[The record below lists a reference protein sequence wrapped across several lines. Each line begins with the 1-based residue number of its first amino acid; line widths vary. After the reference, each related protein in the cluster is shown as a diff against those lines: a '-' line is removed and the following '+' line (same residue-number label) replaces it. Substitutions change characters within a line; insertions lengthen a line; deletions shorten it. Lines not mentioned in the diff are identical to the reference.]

1 MLDVIGAG
9 ATATSAQDWD
19 AIWRGSSE
27 AARTQDEID
36 AYYAEGRNRPAVTAD
51 LHSEFATP
59 WLYQVKELF
68 IREASSYWR
77 DPTYLIAA
85 KIALDVLAGLFVGF
99 TFYQSK
105 DTQQGT
111 QNKLF
116 VSFSSFLSPCQC

>member
-1 MLDVIGAG
+1 MLTTLKDGTGLRLLPTWI
-9 ATATSAQDWD
+9 
-19 AIWRGSSE
+19 
-27 AARTQDEID
+27 
-36 AYYAEGRNRPAVTAD
+36 
-51 LHSEFATP
+51 EFATP
-59 WLYQVKELF
+59 WLYQMKELF

-85 KIALDVLAGLFVGF
+85 KIALNVLAGLFVGF

-116 VSFSSFLSPCQC
+116 VSFSSFLSPCRY